1 MNFLAIVKLKDL
13 LGNARCRDTP
23 LQFWGSE
30 TFLEILKFGNSGKT
44 IREKTFLDNFELEM
58 DILKML
64 IPRVTQEYNQLEEL
78 RLVPKSFLKL
88 NRTNKILVLISSQ
101 VRMGS
106 SQLRSKI

>member
-1 MNFLAIVKLKDL
+1 
-13 LGNARCRDTP
+13 
-23 LQFWGSE
+23 
-30 TFLEILKFGNSGKT
+30 
-44 IREKTFLDNFELEM
+44 M

-78 RLVPKSFLKL
+78 RLVSKSFLKL